1 MFEGVEDERRVL
13 IEVDLQPLQG
23 SRFQAT
29 GFPDLGAAEYEQSN
43 GKPALLVES
52 SQSMANRLEDVC
64 LNDDKSDFVEVL
76 APLPMIEVVDGG
88 GKPLTNSV
96 REAHRINSYYIL
108 ESDSKGKEV
117 KDEFNQLKT
126 ANGWDTRPGKI
137 AEILFKIDI
146 NSLLHGMWIAK
157 KDVAG
162 GRMRLP
168 RAISSFIE
176 ATDAHQAISG
186 GVKIDHVNPGK
197 EGGGGAGVGQANLP
211 YSRVE
216 HTAKTIT
223 AYFNIDLEQIRKY
236 RFSDV
241 AQTELLFNLALWK
254 VRKFLDSGLRL
265 RTACDFRIQG
275 DMRCVPSD
283 FVLPDASELDKRIEE
298 SISRCKKHFRGTRI
312 KVKHS
317 KAAK

>member
-1 MFEGVEDERRVL
+1 MLEGERRIL
-13 IEVDLQPLQG
+13 IELDMQPRQG

-29 GFPDLGAAEYEQSN
+29 GFPDLGAAEYERSD
-43 GKPALLVES
+43 GKSALLVES

-76 APLPMIEVVDGG
+76 APLPMIKVVDSD
-88 GKPLTNSV
+88 GKSLTNSV

-117 KDEFNQLKT
+117 KDEFNKLKT
-126 ANGWDTRPGKI
+126 ANGWDTRPSEI
-137 AEILFKIDI
+137 AKILFKIDI

-176 ATDAHQAISG
+176 AIDAHQVISG
-186 GVKIDHVNPGK
+186 GVKLDHINPGK
-197 EGGGGAGVGQANLP
+197 EDGVGGSKVGQGNRP

-216 HTAKTIT
+216 HTARTIT

-236 RFSDV
+236 RFEDD
-241 AQTELLFNLALWK
+241 AQTELLINLSMWK
-254 VRKFLDSGLRL
+254 VRRFLDSGLRL
-265 RTACDFRIQG
+265 RTACDLTIQG
-275 DMRCVPSD
+275 NMRCVPGD
-283 FVLPDASELDKRIEE
+283 FVLPDASELDKRIQE
-298 SISRCKKHFRGTRI
+298 SIARCEKYFQGPAI